1 MAILSSAFATGAL
14 PSSCALTSKAD
25 PVVAALATSFVF
37 RDDASTSSPP
47 PPPPLPHHV
56 IPLAPSRKA
65 NQSLPSIDPLAK
77 SQQASGKGAGKGR
90 EKEER
95 EGEEMCERINGTE
108 DLYEILGVGRKVG
121 QEEVR
126 RAFLGR
132 SRLCHPE

>member
-1 MAILSSAFATGAL
+1 
-14 PSSCALTSKAD
+14 
-25 PVVAALATSFVF
+25 VRAAPATSFVF
-37 RDDASTSSPP
+37 RDDASTSAPP
-47 PPPPLPHHV
+47 PPPSTANHV
-56 IPLAPSRKA
+56 IPLAPSRKG
-65 NQSLPSIDPLAK
+65 NQSLPSSDHKP
-77 SQQASGKGAGKGR
+77 SVQNGTKGAGGKGR

-95 EGEEMCERINGTE
+95 EGEELCERINGTE